1 MHIVTHTPAP
11 LYNNHVKPS
20 SAKQTNIETGVTHLL
35 RMKRHETAVF
45 YFDPTKHL

>member
-1 MHIVTHTPAP
+1 MHIVTHTPGH

-45 YFDPTKHL
+45 YFDPTKYL